1 MQNREKYEFLS
12 KNTRKELERFMIV
25 PLQNF
30 IPQSLNFYV
39 RGELCGKVSHFQ
51 TVTCEKKIVN
61 VDKHKYF
68 NMQLMQSE
76 WSCSSLF
83 FWTLQQ
89 VCCFVLIQ
97 RTTRSYKTFCLK
109 SWWLFLSA
117 PAHVQFTIQTFC
129 LSQNASA
136 FYGIIMYIQSLNIY
150 LRLSPNSRVCRVS
163 NFFLTALLS
172 DMTTPPPT
180 TFTLL

>member
-1 MQNREKYEFLS
+1 MQDREKYEFLS

-51 TVTCEKKIVN
+51 TLTCEKKIVN

-76 WSCSSLF
+76 
-83 FWTLQQ
+83 
-89 VCCFVLIQ
+89 
-97 RTTRSYKTFCLK
+97 
-109 SWWLFLSA
+109 
-117 PAHVQFTIQTFC
+117 
-129 LSQNASA
+129 
-136 FYGIIMYIQSLNIY
+136 
-150 LRLSPNSRVCRVS
+150 
-163 NFFLTALLS
+163 
-172 DMTTPPPT
+172 
-180 TFTLL
+180 